1 MAHIAEVDARMK
13 RLEALRSELQRMA
26 SQCVGGHVE
35 ECRIIETLAD
45 FGHGHCAAPIHG
57 EPAARL
63 G

>member
-1 MAHIAEVDARMK
+1 
-13 RLEALRSELQRMA
+13 MA

-45 FGHGHCAAPIHG
+45 FGHGHCTVPIHG
-57 EPAARL
+57 EPASRL